1 MYKSGNKRMF
11 RITAL
16 SCLLLVCLS
25 MMGCATQQSKLE
37 DGLYLAKWEGYTG
50 ITTDEK
56 AIAYIPIMGV
66 GTEEKY
72 QYPQWYTSE
81 AFSVT
86 MDGKVVSENV
96 SLFWPITLGRTYG
109 DNNEYHFTY
118 LRLTLKD
125 LTEGVH
131 EVTSIQVPGAKNKFV
146 FPLHW
151 VIEVRKPSQA
161 QSCFDNPPHSSPLFF
176 DNTLMIALE
185 NTCST
190 EVIVDGVSPTEDLEA
205 KMYLLGG
212 EEDYTKST
220 TTTATEN
227 RIGPYDQVPIAPKSL
242 ETVMVTLSPTAS
254 DKELAPFF
262 QFNPLVLYRT
272 VDNTDQRYTTFTE
285 PNQPT
290 WFPKDAEEFKA
301 TVLTSVVKGTE
312 VEY

>member
-1 MYKSGNKRMF
+1 
-11 RITAL
+11 
-16 SCLLLVCLS
+16 
-25 MMGCATQQSKLE
+25 
-37 DGLYLAKWEGYTG
+37 
-50 ITTDEK
+50 
-56 AIAYIPIMGV
+56 
-66 GTEEKY
+66 
-72 QYPQWYTSE
+72 
-81 AFSVT
+81 
-86 MDGKVVSENV
+86 
-96 SLFWPITLGRTYG
+96 
-109 DNNEYHFTY
+109 
-118 LRLTLKD
+118 LTLKD

-131 EVTSIQVPGAKNKFV
+131 EVTSIQVPGAKDKFV

-205 KMYLLGG
+205 YRKQDRTLRSGTY
-212 EEDYTKST
+212 S
-220 TTTATEN
+220 
-227 RIGPYDQVPIAPKSL
+227 PKVV
-242 ETVMVTLSPTAS
+242 VMVTLSPTAS

-272 VDNTDQRYTTFTE
+272 VDNTDQRYTE